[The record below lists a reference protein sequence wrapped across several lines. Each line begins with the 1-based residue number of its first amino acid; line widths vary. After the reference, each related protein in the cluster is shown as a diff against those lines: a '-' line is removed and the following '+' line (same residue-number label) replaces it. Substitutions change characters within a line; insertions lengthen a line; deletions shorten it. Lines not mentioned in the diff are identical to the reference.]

1 MKNILKFLFIA
12 FLAVSCS
19 EDDIKNDLADYE
31 NGGFAKFENE
41 IKTIDYQNGNGSL
54 RFTALDANN
63 NAASYSIYK
72 ISAIASGIDL
82 GSVDVTDLNYTSFPA
97 QVNISLNQLAG
108 YFGLVGSDLTYG
120 DSFRIFAKVTT
131 KDGRVFK
138 GEIPSTVPG
147 VVPNENVTTQ
157 DLLNSTY
164 GYKQA
169 MQFGVTVAC
178 PSFDG
183 SAMLG
188 MWTWTNDEWDYPL
201 NGDLFECVQGSS
213 PNEFIFVDFRNDRD
227 VSPAVPSRSY
237 DLKVIVDP
245 ATQSVIVPKQENW
258 NSAMYGWTHGIA
270 SVQGTGLVFT
280 CSGTLTVDL
289 SHTVAAGGFGI
300 YNLTLQKQ

>member
-31 NGGFAKFENE
+31 KGGFAKFENV
-41 IKTIDYQNGNGSL
+41 IKTIDYQNGGGSL
-54 RFTALDANN
+54 NYTALDANN

-157 DLLNSTY
+157 DLLNSTF
-164 GYKQA
+164 GYNQA
-169 MQFGVTVAC
+169 MQFNVTVAC
-178 PSFDG
+178 ASLDVSALLGTYKVEFDEFDEYDFRVPS
-183 SAMLG
+183 SYTIQCVA
-188 MWTWTNDEWDYPL
+188 
-201 NGDLFECVQGSS
+201 GDL
-213 PNEFIFVDFRNDRD
+213 PNTIKFLNFSNIGT
-227 VSPAVPSRSY
+227 
-237 DLKVIVDP
+237 DLVVTLDP
-245 ATQSVIVPKQENW
+245 ATQSATSSRTQIYNNFYTYGACFATG
-258 NSAMYGWTHGIA
+258 NS
-270 SVQGTGLVFT
+270 GLVFS
-280 CSGTLTVDL
+280 CIGTIDL
-289 SHTVAAGGFGI
+289 KMTYSVGAGTFRGTWSLKFV
-300 YNLTLQKQ
+300 KQ

>member
-31 NGGFAKFENE
+31 KGGFAKFENV
-41 IKTIDYQNGNGSL
+41 IKTIDYQNGGGSL
-54 RFTALDANN
+54 NYTALDANN

-164 GYKQA
+164 GYNQA
-169 MQFGVTVAC
+169 MQFNVTVAC
-178 PSFDG
+178 ASLDVSALLGTYKVEFDEF
-183 SAMLG
+183 
-188 MWTWTNDEWDYPL
+188 DEY
-201 NGDLFECVQGSS
+201 
-213 PNEFIFVDFRNDRD
+213 DFR
-227 VSPAVPSRSY
+227 VPATHTVQCVAGPTANSIKFINFSNIGT
-237 DLKVIVDP
+237 DLVVTLDP
-245 ATQSVIVPKQENW
+245 ATQSATSSRTQIYNNFYTYGACFATG
-258 NSAMYGWTHGIA
+258 NS
-270 SVQGTGLVFT
+270 GLVFSCIGT
-280 CSGTLTVDL
+280 IDLKMTYSVGAGTFSGTWSLKFV
-289 SHTVAAGGFGI
+289 
-300 YNLTLQKQ
+300 KQ

>member
-31 NGGFAKFENE
+31 KGGFAKFENV
-41 IKTIDYQNGNGSL
+41 IKTIDYQNGGGSL
-54 RFTALDANN
+54 NYTALDANN

-157 DLLNSTY
+157 DLLNSTF
-164 GYKQA
+164 GYNQA
-169 MQFGVTVAC
+169 MQFNVTVAC
-178 PSFDG
+178 ASLDVSALLGTYKVEFDEFDEYDFRVPS
-183 SAMLG
+183 SYTIQCVA
-188 MWTWTNDEWDYPL
+188 
-201 NGDLFECVQGSS
+201 GDL
-213 PNEFIFVDFRNDRD
+213 PNTIKFLNFSNIGT
-227 VSPAVPSRSY
+227 
-237 DLKVIVDP
+237 DLVVTLDP
-245 ATQSVIVPKQENW
+245 ATQSATSSRTQIYN
-258 NSAMYGWTHGIA
+258 NFYTHGA
-270 SVQGTGLVFT
+270 CFATGNSGLVFS
-280 CSGTLTVDL
+280 CIGTIDL
-289 SHTVAAGGFGI
+289 KMTYSVGAGTFRGTWSLKFV
-300 YNLTLQKQ
+300 KQ

>member
-31 NGGFAKFENE
+31 KGGFAKFENV
-41 IKTIDYQNGNGSL
+41 IKTIDYQNGGGSL
-54 RFTALDANN
+54 NYTALDANN

-164 GYKQA
+164 GYNQA
-169 MQFGVTVAC
+169 MQFNVTVAC
-178 PSFDG
+178 ASLDVSALLGTYKVEFDEFEEYDSRVPS
-183 SAMLG
+183 SHTIQCVA
-188 MWTWTNDEWDYPL
+188 
-201 NGDLFECVQGSS
+201 GDL
-213 PNEFIFVDFRNDRD
+213 PNTIKFLNFSNIGT
-227 VSPAVPSRSY
+227 
-237 DLKVIVDP
+237 DLVVTLDP
-245 ATQSVIVPKQENW
+245 ATQSATSSRTQIYNNFYTFGACFATG
-258 NSAMYGWTHGIA
+258 NS
-270 SVQGTGLVFT
+270 GLVFSCIGT
-280 CSGTLTVDL
+280 IDLKMTYSVGAGTFSGTWSLKFV
-289 SHTVAAGGFGI
+289 
-300 YNLTLQKQ
+300 KQ

>member
-31 NGGFAKFENE
+31 KGGFAKFENV
-41 IKTIDYQNGNGSL
+41 IKTIDYQNGGGSL
-54 RFTALDANN
+54 NYTALDANN

-157 DLLNSTY
+157 DLLNSTF
-164 GYKQA
+164 GYNQA
-169 MQFGVTVAC
+169 MQFNVTVAC
-178 PSFDG
+178 ASLDVSALLGTYKVEFDEF
-183 SAMLG
+183 
-188 MWTWTNDEWDYPL
+188 DEY
-201 NGDLFECVQGSS
+201 
-213 PNEFIFVDFRNDRD
+213 DFR
-227 VSPAVPSRSY
+227 VPATHTVQCVAGPTANSIKFINFSNIGT
-237 DLKVIVDP
+237 DLVVTLDP
-245 ATQSVIVPKQENW
+245 ATQSATSSRTQIYNNFYTYGACFATG
-258 NSAMYGWTHGIA
+258 NS
-270 SVQGTGLVFT
+270 GLVFSCIGT
-280 CSGTLTVDL
+280 IDLKMTYSVGAGTFSGTWSLKFV
-289 SHTVAAGGFGI
+289 
-300 YNLTLQKQ
+300 KQ

>member
-31 NGGFAKFENE
+31 KGGFAKFENV
-41 IKTIDYQNGNGSL
+41 IKTIDYQNGGGSL
-54 RFTALDANN
+54 NYTALDANN

-164 GYKQA
+164 GYNQA
-169 MQFGVTVAC
+169 MQFNVTVAC
-178 PSFDG
+178 ASLDVSALLGTYKVEFDEFDEYDFRVPS
-183 SAMLG
+183 SYTIQCVA
-188 MWTWTNDEWDYPL
+188 
-201 NGDLFECVQGSS
+201 GDL
-213 PNEFIFVDFRNDRD
+213 PNTIKFLNFSNIGT
-227 VSPAVPSRSY
+227 
-237 DLKVIVDP
+237 DLVVTLDP
-245 ATQSVIVPKQENW
+245 ATQSATSSRTQIYNNFYTYGACFATG
-258 NSAMYGWTHGIA
+258 NS
-270 SVQGTGLVFT
+270 GLVFS
-280 CSGTLTVDL
+280 CIGTIDL
-289 SHTVAAGGFGI
+289 KMTYSVGAGTFRGTWSLKFV
-300 YNLTLQKQ
+300 KQ

>member
-31 NGGFAKFENE
+31 KGGFAKFENV
-41 IKTIDYQNGNGSL
+41 IKTIDYQNGGGSL
-54 RFTALDANN
+54 NYTALDANN

-164 GYKQA
+164 GYNQA
-169 MQFGVTVAC
+169 MQFNVTVAC
-178 PSFDG
+178 ASLDVSALLGTYKVEFDEFDEYDFRVPS
-183 SAMLG
+183 SYTIQCVA
-188 MWTWTNDEWDYPL
+188 
-201 NGDLFECVQGSS
+201 GDL
-213 PNEFIFVDFRNDRD
+213 PNTIKFLNFSNIGT
-227 VSPAVPSRSY
+227 
-237 DLKVIVDP
+237 DLVVTLDP
-245 ATQSVIVPKQENW
+245 ATQSATSSRTQIYNNFYTFGACFATG
-258 NSAMYGWTHGIA
+258 NS
-270 SVQGTGLVFT
+270 GLVFSCIGT
-280 CSGTLTVDL
+280 IDLKMTYSVGAGTFSGTWSLKFV
-289 SHTVAAGGFGI
+289 
-300 YNLTLQKQ
+300 KQ

>member
-19 EDDIKNDLADYE
+19 EDDIKNDLVDYE
-31 NGGFAKFENE
+31 KGGFAKFENE

-72 ISAIASGIDL
+72 ISAIASGLDL

-147 VVPNENVTTQ
+147 VVPDGNVTTQ

-164 GYKQA
+164 GYNQA
-169 MQFGVTVAC
+169 MQFNVTVAC
-178 PSFDG
+178 PSF
-183 SAMLG
+183 SAAAMLG
-188 MWTWTNDEWDYPL
+188 TYAATVDPFVAVPT
-201 NGDLFECVQGSS
+201 GHTFQCVQGAN
-213 PNEFIFVDFRNDRD
+213 PNQLIFINWTDEG
-227 VSPAVPSRSY
+227 Y
-237 DLKVIVDP
+237 DLIVDIDP
-245 ATQSVIVPKQENW
+245 ASQS
-258 NSAMYGWTHGIA
+258 A
-270 SVQGTGLVFT
+270 SVTRQAAWFHPTYGVASVAGSGLVFS
-280 CSGTLTVDL
+280 CIGTLNLNLT
-289 SHTVAAGGFGI
+289 HTVAAGSFGSHPI
-300 YNLTLQKQ
+300 TLVKQ

>member
-31 NGGFAKFENE
+31 KGGFAKFENV
-41 IKTIDYQNGNGSL
+41 IKTIDYQNGGGSL
-54 RFTALDANN
+54 NYTALDANN

-164 GYKQA
+164 GYNQA
-169 MQFGVTVAC
+169 MQFNVTIACASLDVSALLGTYKVEFDEFDEYDSRVPSSHTIQCVA
-178 PSFDG
+178 
-183 SAMLG
+183 
-188 MWTWTNDEWDYPL
+188 
-201 NGDLFECVQGSS
+201 GDL
-213 PNEFIFVDFRNDRD
+213 PNTIKFLNFSNIGT
-227 VSPAVPSRSY
+227 
-237 DLKVIVDP
+237 DLVVTLDP
-245 ATQSVIVPKQENW
+245 ATQSATSSRTQIYNNFYTFGACFATG
-258 NSAMYGWTHGIA
+258 NS
-270 SVQGTGLVFT
+270 GLVFSCIGT
-280 CSGTLTVDL
+280 IDLKMTYSVGAGTFSGTWSLKFV
-289 SHTVAAGGFGI
+289 
-300 YNLTLQKQ
+300 KQ

>member
-31 NGGFAKFENE
+31 KGGFAKFENV
-41 IKTIDYQNGNGSL
+41 IKTIDYQNGGGSL
-54 RFTALDANN
+54 NYTALDANN

-164 GYKQA
+164 GYNQA
-169 MQFGVTVAC
+169 MQFNVTVAC
-178 PSFDG
+178 ASLDVSALLGTYKVEFDEF
-183 SAMLG
+183 
-188 MWTWTNDEWDYPL
+188 DEY
-201 NGDLFECVQGSS
+201 
-213 PNEFIFVDFRNDRD
+213 DFR
-227 VSPAVPSRSY
+227 VPATHTVQCVAGPTANSIKFINFSNIGT
-237 DLKVIVDP
+237 DLVVTLDP
-245 ATQSVIVPKQENW
+245 ATQSATSSRTQIYNNFYTYGACFATG
-258 NSAMYGWTHGIA
+258 NS
-270 SVQGTGLVFT
+270 GLVFS
-280 CSGTLTVDL
+280 CIGTIDL
-289 SHTVAAGGFGI
+289 KMTYSVGAGTFRGTWSLKFV
-300 YNLTLQKQ
+300 KQ

>member
-31 NGGFAKFENE
+31 KGGFAKFENV
-41 IKTIDYQNGNGSL
+41 IKTIDYQNGGGSL
-54 RFTALDANN
+54 NYTALDANN

-164 GYKQA
+164 GYNQA
-169 MQFGVTVAC
+169 MQFNVTVAC
-178 PSFDG
+178 ASLDVSALLGTYKVEFDEF
-183 SAMLG
+183 
-188 MWTWTNDEWDYPL
+188 DEY
-201 NGDLFECVQGSS
+201 
-213 PNEFIFVDFRNDRD
+213 DFR
-227 VSPAVPSRSY
+227 VPATHTVQCVAGPTANSIKFINFSNIGT
-237 DLKVIVDP
+237 DLVVTLDP
-245 ATQSVIVPKQENW
+245 ATQSATSSRTQIYNNFYTFGACFATG
-258 NSAMYGWTHGIA
+258 NS
-270 SVQGTGLVFT
+270 GLVFSCIGT
-280 CSGTLTVDL
+280 IDLKMTYSVGAGTFSGTWSLKFV
-289 SHTVAAGGFGI
+289 
-300 YNLTLQKQ
+300 KQ

>member
-31 NGGFAKFENE
+31 KGGFAKFENV
-41 IKTIDYQNGNGSL
+41 IKTIDYQNGGGSL
-54 RFTALDANN
+54 NYTALDANN

-157 DLLNSTY
+157 DLLNSTF
-164 GYKQA
+164 GYNQA
-169 MQFGVTVAC
+169 MQFNVTIACASLDVSALLGTYKVEFDEFDEYDSRVPSSHTIQCVA
-178 PSFDG
+178 
-183 SAMLG
+183 
-188 MWTWTNDEWDYPL
+188 
-201 NGDLFECVQGSS
+201 GDL
-213 PNEFIFVDFRNDRD
+213 PNTIKFLNFSNIGT
-227 VSPAVPSRSY
+227 
-237 DLKVIVDP
+237 DLVVTLDP
-245 ATQSVIVPKQENW
+245 ATQSATSSRTQIYNNFYTFGACFATG
-258 NSAMYGWTHGIA
+258 NS
-270 SVQGTGLVFT
+270 GLVFSCIGT
-280 CSGTLTVDL
+280 IDLKMTYSAGAGTFSGTWSLKFV
-289 SHTVAAGGFGI
+289 
-300 YNLTLQKQ
+300 KQ